1 MYKMTLRPCDA
12 REGGSVGVV
21 GVQVV
26 DGDVEVVGPGVNRID
41 AGADI
46 EGVKTLEASE
56 GNGNE
61 LVPAVFRALLWPLN
75 FCPSSPLLSSRS
87 RCFRVEY
94 AGQASSE
101 H

>member
-1 MYKMTLRPCDA
+1 MTLCPCDV
-12 REGGSVGVV
+12 REGGRVGVV
-21 GVQVV
+21 GVHVA
-26 DGDVEVVGPGVNRID
+26 DGDVEVVGPGVDRID
-41 AGADI
+41 VGADI

-61 LVPAVFRALLWPLN
+61 LGPAVFRAPLPPLN
-75 FCPSSPLLSSRS
+75 FCPSSPLLSSWS